1 MWSYEQVPERDG
13 RALLKCLIVL
23 FACILRF
30 CLRISRSRVLI
41 KKILLHSKVRVP
53 VLTSKFFA
61 SRSSIEVFFYGV
73 GGVSW
78 EEHAKIL
85 FLLSRYSYLPLRRG
99 RAY

>member
-1 MWSYEQVPERDG
+1 MWSYEQVPEMDG

-41 KKILLHSKVRVP
+41 KKILLHSKVRVL

-61 SRSSIEVFFYGV
+61 SRSSIEIFFYGV
-73 GGVSW
+73 GGVS
-78 EEHAKIL
+78 
-85 FLLSRYSYLPLRRG
+85 
-99 RAY
+99 